1 LRSCWPCF
9 VVCPLHH
16 EFALCKHR
24 LVTNVPKPTY
34 HTLSDKKPAE
44 QPLFS
49 WTSSDVTLDHGLG
62 LMSVDRKMFLSKAS
76 MNSMRPSNIK
86 PYFYRAKGHFEGDD
100 VTITQATVSRVF
112 PA

>member
-1 LRSCWPCF
+1 MFSPTNGSY
-9 VVCPLHH
+9 
-16 EFALCKHR
+16 KHR
-24 LVTNVPKPTY
+24 LVTNAPKPTY
-34 HTLSDKKPAE
+34 YTLSDKKPAE
-44 QPLFS
+44 QPLYS

-62 LMSVDRKMFLSKAS
+62 TAWCLYWLILSKAF